1 MATEE
6 VRMKVASIGI
16 SLFHVMNLLYL
27 KAMNAEVVRASRP
40 DNAVASP
47 YDGIRKGRSV
57 MMKIPN
63 PNPVVRW
70 TKLAPTA
77 SRNISR

>member
-1 MATEE
+1 MPRILRNVSSWIPDRMHMATEE
-6 VRMKVASIGI
+6 MRMNVTSIGI

-47 YDGIRKGRSV
+47 YDGIR
-57 MMKIPN
+57 
-63 PNPVVRW
+63 
-70 TKLAPTA
+70 
-77 SRNISR
+77 